1 MIGNFLLSF
10 DWQFVVVV
18 ACVTWA
24 VVVLIM
30 RGYRLVREPSSTSCG
45 SGGCHGCP
53 SKSSQ
58 KMGDLIQL
66 DTLTVKP
73 LRRSTETLES
83 IDR

>member
-1 MIGNFLLSF
+1 MSF

-53 SKSSQ
+53 SNSSQ
-58 KMGDLIQL
+58 KMSDLIQL
-66 DTLTVKP
+66 DTLKVKP
-73 LRRSTETLES
+73 LRRSIETVES
-83 IDR
+83 FDR